1 MKKLLSVLLFSFLV
15 FLVACNEANIVK
27 VTLDL
32 TDGSTPQEFTLE
44 VGALFEEPE
53 TPIREGYTFIR
64 WYSENESESFDFT
77 KPITENITIYAL
89 WEIYE
94 SPLKKALA
102 FLHEENNYTL
112 TVAIKDLQM
121 YTDTIVT
128 FEYDGA
134 ISKFQDGD
142 YIEYYDRSARKHY
155 GYYPSSEGYVKK
167 EIESS
172 KNQFY
177 YKFTEEMFTYLND
190 MYILNNNQYG
200 ILDSFLSY
208 SEGITM
214 ANLSLTLN
222 EEGALNQIVFD
233 AKVDTIKF
241 VVTMTFSNIGEVSI
255 ALPA

>member
-53 TPIREGYTFIR
+53 KPKRDGYVFIR
-64 WYSENESESFDFT
+64 WYSENESEDFDFT
-77 KPITENITIYAL
+77 KPITENVTIHAL
-89 WEIYE
+89 WI
-94 SPLKKALA
+94 STSLRLKQALA

-177 YKFTEEMFTYLND
+177 YKFTEEMFTYVNN

-208 SEGITM
+208 SEGITIS
-214 ANLSLTLN
+214 NLSLTLN

-241 VVTMTFSNIGEVSI
+241 VVTMTFSNIGEVNI